1 MELLKGSVEQVCV
14 QSAFGQGAS
23 RNGDLVYKSM
33 AHKNVNGKVVL
44 EKIRLGKELSARAL
58 HELSP
63 RKGRT
68 FVKLNCAAMPTG
80 LLESELFGHEKGAF
94 TGAIAQKIGRFRD
107 DIREHVAVPMIPRT
121 PLPASLLAENL
132 ATAALDE

>member
-1 MELLKGSVEQVCV
+1 MELLKGSVEQVFV

-58 HELSP
+58 HELKRCGANGSLRRLWASP
-63 RKGRT
+63 ESARH
-68 FVKLNCAAMPTG
+68 VILQMPVG
-80 LLESELFGHEKGAF
+80 PNSAQREKTEKNG
-94 TGAIAQKIGRFRD
+94 
-107 DIREHVAVPMIPRT
+107 
-121 PLPASLLAENL
+121 
-132 ATAALDE
+132 